1 MESLAN
7 PRKAMKSDESLG
19 KLRPTVTESLERI
32 PLAGAW
38 SRGPVYYRLDS
49 DFLAQPQIPKAPPT
63 PRLQIDCVDGGLRVV
78 DRIAQLAATDPVPA
92 GTEDGLEPHAATLPG
107 VRVNAVRPSL
117 GRGRSYQLLALAVGF
132 GAGIAAA
139 ALLRWF

>member
-7 PRKAMKSDESLG
+7 PRKAAKDVESFG
-19 KLRPTVTESLERI
+19 KLRPTMTESLERI

-63 PRLQIDCVDGGLRVV
+63 PRMQIDHVDGGLRVV
-78 DRIAQLAATDPVPA
+78 DRFAQLAATDPVPA
-92 GTEDGLEPHAATLPG
+92 GTEDGLEPHAPTLPG
-107 VRVNAVRPSL
+107 MRMNAVQPWL
-117 GRGRSYQLLALAVGF
+117 ERGRAYQLLALVIGF
-132 GAGIAAA
+132 SAGIAAA
-139 ALLRWF
+139 ALLRLF